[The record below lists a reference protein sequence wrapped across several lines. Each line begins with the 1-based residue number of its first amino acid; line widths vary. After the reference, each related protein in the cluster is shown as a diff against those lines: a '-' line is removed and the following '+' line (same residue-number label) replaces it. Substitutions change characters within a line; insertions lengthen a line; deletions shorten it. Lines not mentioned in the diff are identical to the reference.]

1 MGLPRITYPITFSGR
16 TFSVEEL
23 RVLQTLTTDC
33 AALGRTELA
42 ATLCELVDWRRPT
55 GRLKNHEGRLLLEHL
70 ETKGLVT
77 LPPVREAL
85 AHRGPRAAPRS
96 AQGAPAPELRGS
108 VGDVLPLRLEVVP
121 PGRYGPSRLW
131 RELISRYHY
140 LGDRVPVGAT
150 LRYFVR
156 AARPPDQVLACLGW
170 TSAAWKIAVR
180 DRWIGWTD
188 AQRRQALPYLVNNS
202 RFLILPWVH
211 VPDLASHILALCARQ
226 LPPAWEQ
233 RYGVRPL
240 LLETLV
246 DPARF
251 RGTCYRAANW
261 VALGQTVGRGRM
273 DRAHLRTGH
282 APKALY
288 VYPLCR
294 QVQQRLC
301 TAPAPGPLAEAAASP
316 ER

>member
-1 MGLPRITYPITFSGR
+1 MGLPRITHPITFNGR
-16 TFSVEEL
+16 IFSVAEL
-23 RVLQTLTTDC
+23 QIIQRLTTEC

-42 ATLCELVDWRRPT
+42 YTLCELLDWRRPS
-55 GRLKNHEGRLLLEHL
+55 GRLKNHEGRLLLEQV
-70 ETKGLVT
+70 EAQGLVT
-77 LPPVREAL
+77 LPPVRPL
-85 AHRGPRAAPRS
+85 GRRGPREVPRS
-96 AQGAPAPELRGS
+96 PQGGPAPDVVGS
-108 VGDVLPLRLEVVP
+108 VRDVLPLVLEIVP
-121 PGRYGPSRLW
+121 AGRTGPSRLW

-156 AARPPDQVLACLGW
+156 SARAPEPVLACLGW

-180 DRWIGWTD
+180 DRWIGWTE
-188 AQRRQALPYLVNNS
+188 AQRRQNLPYVVNNS

-211 VPDLASHILALCARQ
+211 LHGLASSILARCARQ
-226 LPPAWEQ
+226 LPGEWAQ
-233 RYGVRPL
+233 RYAYRPL

-246 DPARF
+246 DAARF

-261 VALGQTVGRGRM
+261 IPLGQTQGRGRM
-273 DRAHLRTGH
+273 DRTHQAHGR
-282 APKALY
+282 APKAIY

-301 TAPAPGPLAEAAASP
+301 AAPMPAAVEATEAPEAP
-316 ER
+316 

>member
-1 MGLPRITYPITFSGR
+1 MGLPRISYPITFNGR

-23 RVLQTLTTDC
+23 GVIRTLTTDC
-33 AALGRTELA
+33 VGLPRTELA
-42 ATLCELVDWRRPT
+42 YTLCELLDWRRPT

-70 ETKGLVT
+70 EAKGLVT
-77 LPPVREAL
+77 LPPVRLAA
-85 AHRGPRAAPRS
+85 AHRGPRTAPRS
-96 AQGAPAPELRGS
+96 AQGAPAPDLGGS
-108 VGDVLPLRLEVVP
+108 VRDVAPLVLEVVP
-121 PGRYGPSRLW
+121 PGRTGPSRLW
-131 RELISRYHY
+131 RELIDRYHY

-156 AARPPDQVLACLGW
+156 AARRPEQVLACVGW
-170 TSAAWKIAVR
+170 TSAAWRIAVR

-188 AQRRQALPYLVNNS
+188 VQRRQALPYVVNNS

-211 VPDLASHILALCARQ
+211 LSDLASHILARCARQ
-226 LPPAWEQ
+226 LPADWAA

-261 VALGQTVGRGRM
+261 LALGQTAGRGRM
-273 DRAHLRTGH
+273 DRANVLTGH
-282 APKALY
+282 APKTVY
-288 VYPLCR
+288 VYPLGR
-294 QVQQRLC
+294 NVRHRLC
-301 TAPAPGPLAEAAASP
+301 TAPAPAAAAEPRP
-316 ER
+316 E